1 LSRWLLVGAAT
12 VAASVAA
19 AAAVGLPSPALL
31 AALAVGVCYALTA
44 PRRPLEPPAWSLAA
58 SQMLL
63 GVTIGA
69 HLQASTLQEILGNWA
84 PVAFVSA
91 ATIAVSIVAGLSL
104 SRLTGLDRP
113 TALLGMIA
121 GGAEGIVAM
130 AGELGTDAQ
139 LVAFMQYLR
148 VFVAVVAA
156 PLLAQLLH
164 HPSPGPRATL
174 APPTGSASLATDLAF
189 TISCCAAGA
198 FIAQRLAFPASTL
211 LAPLVLAA
219 VLSITGLTD
228 GARPPYALQQVTFAI
243 IGLQV
248 GLRFTT
254 AAIRRAA
261 RLLPAL
267 VATIAAILA
276 TCAGLG
282 VILSLLT
289 GEALSDTYLATTPGG
304 LAAML
309 AVVLADG
316 GNATFV
322 LAVQTLRLI
331 AMLLVARPILRMLG
345 TRRRPCR

>member
-1 LSRWLLVGAAT
+1 MSRWLLVGAAT
-12 VAASVAA
+12 VAASVA

-31 AALAVGVCYALTA
+31 AALAVGVWYALTA
-44 PRRPLEPPAWSLAA
+44 PHRPLEPPAWSLTAA
-58 SQMLL
+58 QVLL

-69 HLQASTLQEILGNWA
+69 QLQASTLQEVLGNWA
-84 PVAFVSA
+84 PIAFVSV

-104 SRLTGLDRP
+104 SHLTGLDRP

-121 GGAEGIVAM
+121 GGAEGIVAL
-130 AGELGTDAQ
+130 ADELGTDAR

-148 VFVAVVAA
+148 VLIVVVAA

-164 HPSPGPRATL
+164 HSSPGPQAIL
-174 APPTGSASLATDLAF
+174 APATGSASLATELAF

-211 LAPLVLAA
+211 LAPLALAA

-228 GARPPYALQQVTFAI
+228 GARPPYALQQVTIAI
-243 IGLQV
+243 IGLHV

-304 LAAML
+304 LATML

-316 GNATFV
+316 GNAAFV

-345 TRRRPCR
+345 TRRQPRR

>member
-1 LSRWLLVGAAT
+1 MSRWLLVGAAT

>member
-1 LSRWLLVGAAT
+1 MSRWLLVGAAT
-12 VAASVAA
+12 VGGSVAA
-19 AAAVGLPSPALL
+19 AAAGVPSPALL
-31 AALAVGVCYALTA
+31 TGLVVGVSYALAAR
-44 PRRPLEPPAWSLAA
+44 RRPLEPPVWALTGA
-58 SQMLL
+58 QTLL

-69 HLQASTLQEILGNWA
+69 QLQASTLQAILGNWA
-84 PVAFVSA
+84 PIVLMSV

-104 SRLTGLDRP
+104 CRLTGLDRP

-121 GGAEGIVAM
+121 GGAEGVVAM
-130 AGELGTDAQ
+130 ANELGTDAR

-148 VFVAVVAA
+148 VLTVVVAA

-164 HPSPGPRATL
+164 HSPSGSRATF
-174 APPTGSASLATDLAF
+174 APADGSAGLATDLAF
-189 TISCCAAGA
+189 TASCCAAGA
-198 FIAQRLAFPASTL
+198 FIAHRLAFPASAL

-219 VLSITGLTD
+219 ALSVTGLAN
-228 GARPPYALQQVTFAI
+228 GAQPPYALQLLTFAT

-261 RLLPAL
+261 RLLPAVL
-267 VATIAAILA
+267 ATIAAILA

-282 VILSLLT
+282 ALLSVLT
-289 GEALSDTYLATTPGG
+289 GETLSDAYLATTPGG
-304 LAAML
+304 LAAMVSV
-309 AVVLADG
+309 ALADG

-345 TRRRPCR
+345 TRRQPC